1 MVYEE
6 VTIKSEE
13 IYSGKVV
20 NLKVDTVEL
29 PDKKYSKREIV
40 QHSGGVGVVAIKG
53 DNIILVKQYR
63 KAVEKELIEIPA
75 GKLELNE
82 EPIETARR
90 ELQEETGY
98 LSNDLRYL
106 TEFYPTPGYCTE
118 KIHIFI
124 TYDIVSGEQ
133 DLDEH
138 EYIEVM
144 EVPIKEAY
152 EMVIKGEIVDAKTII
167 GILGLVDSMENTD
180 D

>member
-124 TYDIVSGEQ
+124 TYDIVAGEQ